1 MVLLKRKESNMTQK
15 ETDGFDSV
23 TQYYSHVCMN
33 WKMLLWQELQPYA
46 LPGALVIIL
55 LVVGGI
61 SKLFV

>member
-1 MVLLKRKESNMTQK
+1 MTQK